1 MNITNLVIFSTWI
14 LPNLSLLLQ
23 SSQKI
28 QLGVPWNPL
37 GPVTAAGPATVQAVA
52 VAVAAASVAARPPP
66 PPGSSPNEQKFA
78 PRKPKTPSG
87 IAALLHCYSDIYIY
101 IIVNIRIVYII
112 IYLYI
117 IVNIYI

>member
-1 MNITNLVIFSTWI
+1 M
-14 LPNLSLLLQ
+14 
-23 SSQKI
+23 
-28 QLGVPWNPL
+28 

-101 IIVNIRIVYII
+101 HCKYTYSIYNYIFIYHCKYIYNI
-112 IYLYI
+112 
-117 IVNIYI
+117 

>member
-1 MNITNLVIFSTWI
+1 M
-14 LPNLSLLLQ
+14 
-23 SSQKI
+23 
-28 QLGVPWNPL
+28 

-66 PPGSSPNEQKFA
+66 PPGSSPNEQKLA

-117 IVNIYI
+117 IVNIYIYNIITS

>member
-1 MNITNLVIFSTWI
+1 MNPKTSPFCFNLHPYF
-14 LPNLSLLLQ
+14 
-23 SSQKI
+23 
-28 QLGVPWNPL
+28 GVPWNPL

-66 PPGSSPNEQKFA
+66 PPGSSPRAEKAQRSENSA
-78 PRKPKTPSG
+78 G

-101 IIVNIRIVYII
+101 LNIRIVYII

-117 IVNIYI
+117 IVNIYNI